1 MKTVRVKKGDILS
14 NAKKEVQSILD
25 RLELIRFVDADL
37 YLIDREILS
46 ELMEIDDVLL
56 PFKRDTKRCEI
67 YSINKIVNILNPT
80 YTAYYYIL
88 NSIYR
93 SSQVWDRAK
102 TVDRL
107 SREKEISKNQLLK
120 IIRDAQNDSEY
131 DEYALTAKNGWTWPP
146 ITEILGQIKRFYLD
160 TKNGKYLDTF
170 LDKPLNQFYLS

>member
-1 MKTVRVKKGDILS
+1 MKPIRVRKGDILS

-88 NSIYR
+88 NSIYSAYIGELGHLNR
-93 SSQVWDRAK
+93 KHLDS
-102 TVDRL
+102 L
-107 SREKEISKNQLLK
+107 CKN
-120 IIRDAQNDSEY
+120 I
-131 DEYALTAKNGWTWPP
+131 
-146 ITEILGQIKRFYLD
+146 F
-160 TKNGKYLDTF
+160 
-170 LDKPLNQFYLS
+170 